1 MTAFLEAI
9 GKYFFKSAIVD
20 TISTPSPSFRRISLR
35 GEELRDVRFQPG
47 DKVQVHIPGGGMRTY
62 TPLSWAP
69 TTGRTELLV
78 FLHGDG
84 PGARWG
90 QSITANATV
99 QLFGPRRSLD
109 VPGKDPLVL
118 FGDETSFAV
127 AHAYQTAGRHVLPVL
142 EVRAPEEAKTVAMA
156 LGLEDTILIERTA
169 DETHLATVYV
179 HLTTHLGR
187 GENALALTGRAQ
199 AIQALRRMDR
209 DRGQKAKA
217 TKAYWSL
224 GKRGLD

>member
-1 MTAFLEAI
+1 MTTFLKAI
-9 GKYFFKSAIVD
+9 GKYFFRSAIVD
-20 TISTPSPSFRRISLR
+20 TVSTPSPSFRRISLR
-35 GEELRDVRFQPG
+35 GEELRDVQFRPG
-47 DKVQVHIPGGGMRTY
+47 DKVQVFIEGEGMRTY
-62 TPLSWAP
+62 TPLSWAG
-69 TTGRTELLV
+69 GRTELLV
-78 FLHGDG
+78 YLHGDG

-90 QSITANATV
+90 RTLEANATV
-99 QLFGPRRSLD
+99 QFFGPRRSLE
-109 VPGKDPLVL
+109 VPGKEPLVI

-127 AHAYQTAGRHVLPVL
+127 ANAYQTAGRNVLPVF
-142 EVRAPEEAKTVAMA
+142 EVRDVGEATTVGKM
-156 LGLEDTILIERTA
+156 LGLEGAIFVERSG
-169 DETHLATVYV
+169 DESHLKTVYG

-187 GENALALTGRAQ
+187 DENALALTGRAQ